1 MKKYKILFADLDDTL
16 IKTRSGKTF
25 AQGMWDMELKLDV
38 LNKIKE
44 LEPDY
49 MFIVTNQGG
58 IGKFFTEE
66 DFVKKID
73 YIEVAIKSYIKH
85 SGFKGIETMYCDS
98 MDKDDPFRKPNPGM
112 INYFIKKLDGKYSK
126 EDMLMIGDASGYEG
140 DFSDSDIKCAAA
152 AGITY
157 LDVDDFL
164 RVTFFD

>member
-1 MKKYKILFADLDDTL
+1 
-16 IKTRSGKTF
+16 
-25 AQGMWDMELKLDV
+25 
-38 LNKIKE
+38 
-44 LEPDY
+44 
-49 MFIVTNQGG
+49 
-58 IGKFFTEE
+58 
-66 DFVKKID
+66 
-73 YIEVAIKSYIKH
+73 
-85 SGFKGIETMYCDS
+85 MYCDS